1 MKRIA
6 VYGAG
11 GFGKEV
17 RGMLDRQGL
26 AFAGYMDDF
35 KALTEAADL
44 AKTDDILL
52 AISDPKIRKQLIDNW
67 SQSAMPFQ
75 SLISEDVFLHST
87 VKLGKGIILCPGV
100 KLTVD
105 IQIEDFVIINLN
117 STIGHDVKIGRYSSL
132 MPSVNI
138 SGNVTLGEGVF
149 VGTGA
154 SILQGISI
162 GDYAIIGAGAVVTAS
177 IAAGK
182 TVMGVP
188 AKEKKLW

>member
-26 AFAGYMDDF
+26 SFAGYVDDF
-35 KALTEAADL
+35 KKVAETADL
-44 AKTDDILL
+44 LQVEDVIL
-52 AISDPKIRKQLIDNW
+52 AIADPKIRKQLMDNW
-67 SQSAMPFQ
+67 SHKAMPFE
-75 SLISEDVFLHST
+75 SLISPDVHLHHT
-87 VKLGKGIILCPGV
+87 VTAGKGLILCPGV

-105 IQIEDFVIINLN
+105 IKLDDFVIINLN
-117 STIGHDVKIGRYSSL
+117 STIGHDVSIGRYSSL

-138 SGNVTLGEGVF
+138 SGNVAIGEGVF

-154 SILQGISI
+154 SILQGIAI
-162 GDYAIIGAGAVVTAS
+162 GDYAVIGAGAVVTES
-177 IAAGK
+177 VPAGK
-182 TVMGVP
+182 TVIGVP
-188 AKEKKLW
+188 AKERKS